1 MPSLSSNEVHGL
13 GLRGINVETDIYGSH
28 YTFTTQGLYWL
39 FNVLHEQPA
48 NKRPRTLTVSLLKTI
63 AKAAPNDHWRELRIK
78 AVELPTYDSSYY
90 QLAIYLNGTP
100 PRSPLTVGPLAAL
113 SGPIP
118 FLLEGRFLALPDFAD
133 ANLLVI
139 DEEQRELLACGLLK
153 FNFVR
158 QAANFFERIIY

>member
-48 NKRPRTLTVSLLKTI
+48 NKRPRKLTVSLLKAI

-78 AVELPTYDSSYY
+78 AVELPTDGSSYY

-100 PRSPLTVGPLAAL
+100 PRSPLTVGPLSGL

-118 FLLEGRFLALPDFAD
+118 FLLEGRLLVLPDYAD
-133 ANLLVI
+133 ANLLLTE
-139 DEEQRELLACGLLK
+139 EEQGEPLAGGFLKARFGL
-153 FNFVR
+153 
-158 QAANFFERIIY
+158 QG

>member
-39 FNVLHEQPA
+39 FNVLHEQPVA
-48 NKRPRTLTVSLLKTI
+48 KRSKKLTVSLLKTI

-78 AVELPTYDSSYY
+78 AVELPTDGSNYY

-100 PRSPLTVGPLAAL
+100 PRSPLTVGPLAVL

-118 FLLEGRFLALPDFAD
+118 FLLEGRFLALPDYAD
-133 ANLLVI
+133 ANLLLTE
-139 DEEQRELLACGLLK
+139 EEQGELLAGGFLK
-153 FNFVR
+153 ARFG
-158 QAANFFERIIY
+158 ASAIS